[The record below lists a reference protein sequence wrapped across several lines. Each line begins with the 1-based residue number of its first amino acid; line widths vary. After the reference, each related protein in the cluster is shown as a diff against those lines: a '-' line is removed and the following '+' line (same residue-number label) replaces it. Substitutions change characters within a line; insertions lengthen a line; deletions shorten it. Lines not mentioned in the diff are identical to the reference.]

1 LDKLNGIIT
10 HVYPPRTK
18 NYMSAS
24 EPAKTESP
32 PATAT
37 TSEPV
42 VEPAAVVAPEP
53 PRIEVLSDAFVKTYK
68 GNRSCFVLGATG
80 ASGCRIS
87 RDLINSGA
95 FETIKLIVRRAMPE
109 EFVPT
114 PPSGVKIV
122 RFRMDLL

>member
-1 LDKLNGIIT
+1 
-10 HVYPPRTK
+10 
-18 NYMSAS
+18 MSAS

-32 PATAT
+32 PATTT

-42 VEPAAVVAPEP
+42 VEPAAAVVAPEP

-122 RFRMDLL
+122 RFRKDF